1 MWANTVSCPFV
12 INFHIIQ
19 YFPIHTATQKTQYI
33 CITFVQRLP
42 NVFAVGPTLY
52 KCYTNVLPLLGCAD
66 KYVIT
71 MSDWIDRICLNPF
84 SVGSSPGIFP
94 DAKTA

>member
-1 MWANTVSCPFV
+1 MSICDKLPHYSVLSNTHGYPE
-12 INFHIIQ
+12 N
-19 YFPIHTATQKTQYI
+19 TYI

-42 NVFAVGPTLY
+42 NVFDVGPTLY
-52 KCYTNVLPLLGCAD
+52 KCYTNVLRLLGCAD

-71 MSDWIDRICLNPF
+71 MSDWIDWICLNPF